1 MCALTGVT
9 TPQWDYGE
17 NNNIYIEESITICTF
32 FFFGGGEAITYNKG
46 TI

>member
-9 TPQWDYGE
+9 TPQRDYGE
-17 NNNIYIEESITICTF
+17 KNNIYIYRRIHR
-32 FFFGGGEAITYNKG
+32 AITYNKG

>member
-17 NNNIYIEESITICTF
+17 NNNIYIEESITICAF
-32 FFFGGGEAITYNKG
+32 FFFFWWGGGG
-46 TI
+46 GGL

>member
-9 TPQWDYGE
+9 TPQRDYGE
-17 NNNIYIEESITICTF
+17 KNNIYIYIYIYRRIHR
-32 FFFGGGEAITYNKG
+32 AITYNKG